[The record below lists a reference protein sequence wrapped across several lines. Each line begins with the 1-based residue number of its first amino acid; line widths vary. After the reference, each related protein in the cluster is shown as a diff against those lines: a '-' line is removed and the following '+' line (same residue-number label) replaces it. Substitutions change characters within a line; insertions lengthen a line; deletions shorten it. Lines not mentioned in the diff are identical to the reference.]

1 MTDPAARLAV
11 LIDADNVSPSHAAAI
26 LAELAR
32 YGVPTVKRAYGDW
45 TTQQLSGWKIELGRH
60 AIQPIQQFAN
70 TVGKNSTDSAL
81 IIDAMDLLYSGNLDA
96 FAIVSSDSDFTR
108 LATRLR
114 DAHRRVATLDAP
126 DDQKA
131 RVARRLI
138 ALSDASK
145 RDLVRASAR
154 LDALLA
160 DLDAGRLPVAG
171 EDDEPL
177 GR

>member
-1 MTDPAARLAV
+1 M
-11 LIDADNVSPSHAAAI
+11 S
-26 LAELAR
+26 E
-32 YGVPTVKRAYGDW
+32 
-45 TTQQLSGWKIELGRH
+45 
-60 AIQPIQQFAN
+60 
-70 TVGKNSTDSAL
+70 AL
-81 IIDAMDLLYSGNLDA
+81 EAQ
-96 FAIVSSDSDFTR
+96 

-114 DAHRRVATLDAP
+114 DAHRRVASLDAP

-138 ALSDASK
+138 ALTDASK

-154 LDALLA
+154 LDRLLA

-171 EDDEPL
+171 EDEEVL